1 MTTPE
6 PIRVVLADDQRV
18 VREGLVLMLGLMA
31 GIEVAGAGADG
42 AQAVDLVR
50 DEQPEV
56 LLIDLRMPGTD
67 GIEATRQVRALP
79 NPPAVVVLT
88 TLEDQPSIVAALQA
102 GAIGYLTKDAD
113 AVTIAEAIRAAA
125 AGRSV
130 MDGAVQARLVAA
142 LPAAATA
149 DHDHSQLVGE
159 SLSGLTS
166 REVEVLSL
174 VAEGKSNREI
184 ARQLVVSEATVKTHI
199 NHLLGKIGVRD
210 RAAAVAYAYRHGL
223 V

>member
-56 LLIDLRMPGTD
+56 LLVDLRMPGTD

-113 AVTIAEAIRAAA
+113 AATIAEAIRAAA